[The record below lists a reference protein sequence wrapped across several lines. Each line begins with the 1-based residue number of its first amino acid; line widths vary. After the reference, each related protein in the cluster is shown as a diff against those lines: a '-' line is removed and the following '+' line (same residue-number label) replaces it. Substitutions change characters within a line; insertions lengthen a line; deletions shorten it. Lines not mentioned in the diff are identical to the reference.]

1 MANIE
6 KIINEVKKNIVR
18 LTFEA
23 GNKGAHVGSSLSLAE
38 ILTVLFVEHFN
49 SETDKFIL
57 SKGHGGLG
65 YYAVLYAV
73 GEITKEQLNTFE
85 KNGGDFP
92 GQPSRQPDNRILY
105 SSGSLG
111 MGLSYGV
118 GYAWSMKHK
127 KEKGKVFVV
136 LGDGELDE
144 GNIWEAVMLAKQQAL
159 SNLIAVVDWNNMQS
173 DGNTK
178 HILDLDLKSIWSA
191 FGWRVIECD
200 GHSVEELRNAYIRAE
215 GLGPAVILAK
225 TVKGKG
231 ISFMENNKI
240 WHHNHLTEKQYKM
253 ALEELEKTYG
263 I

>member
-1 MANIE
+1 MADID
-6 KIINEVKKNIVR
+6 KIINDVKKDIIR
-18 LTFEA
+18 LAYEA

-38 ILTVLFVEHFN
+38 ILTVLFVEYFN
-49 SETDKFIL
+49 FETDKFIL

-65 YYAVLYAV
+65 YYAALYAV
-73 GEITKEQLNTFE
+73 NAITKEQLDAFE
-85 KNGGDFP
+85 KDGGDFP

-118 GYAWSMKHK
+118 GHAWCMKHNN
-127 KEKGKVFVV
+127 EKGKVVV
-136 LGDGELDE
+136 ILGDGELNE

-159 SNLIAVVDWNNMQS
+159 SNLVAVVDWNNMQS
-173 DGNTK
+173 DGNTA
-178 HILDLDLKSIWSA
+178 HILDLDMRRIWSA

-200 GHSVEELRNAYIRAE
+200 GHNVEELRNAYIQAE
-215 GLGPAVILAK
+215 GAGPAVILAK

-231 ISFMENNKI
+231 IAFMENNKI
-240 WHHNHLTEKQYKM
+240 WHHNHLTEKQYQT
-253 ALEELEKTYG
+253 ALEELEKTDG